1 MVTAF
6 VITLHHAQRVFAST
20 DNRLKAGL
28 NCMRSEN
35 EVTNA
40 INKYSDTVK
49 RICFVHLK
57 NHADTEDIFQNVF
70 LKYALSPIQFESY
83 EHEKA
88 WIIRV
93 TINACKDLLKSF
105 FRKNTVPLEKNMELK
120 TEILPEHRD
129 IIEAV
134 LKLPEKYRNVIYLH
148 YYEGYTAPQISEILN
163 KNTNTIYTLISRAK
177 EMLKKE
183 IGGDYI
189 G

>member
-1 MVTAF
+1 
-6 VITLHHAQRVFAST
+6 
-20 DNRLKAGL
+20 
-28 NCMRSEN
+28 
-35 EVTNA
+35 
-40 INKYSDTVK
+40 
-49 RICFVHLK
+49 
-57 NHADTEDIFQNVF
+57 
-70 LKYALSPIQFESY
+70 
-83 EHEKA
+83 
-88 WIIRV
+88 
-93 TINACKDLLKSF
+93 
-105 FRKNTVPLEKNMELK
+105 MELK

-177 EMLKKE
+177 ERLKKE